1 MGRDIGAEEDLLL
14 GVRVNNRGSLL
25 KLFRI
30 DDDLAGAVVSVVVVV
45 GVVLARAT
53 VGCSK
58 NSMPCDTGTLLV
70 TVLLKSSSKE

>member
-25 KLFRI
+25 KLFRM
-30 DDDLAGAVVSVVVVV
+30 DDDLAGVTSVVVVV
-45 GVVLARAT
+45 GVVLARVT
-53 VGCSK
+53 EVGCSK